1 MQDSVNFPPIPG
13 YVSVKEA
20 AEMLGLSARAV
31 YDYIEEGRLPS
42 TRFADVIAISVEE
55 IRKFKR
61 EPAGRPRKITPLW
74 RISEGDNEQFMTVI
88 LVQERAGQHEALV
101 RRLEGIRK
109 KKEHLFPGTV
119 IRYLAESDKSDG
131 QVVLVLVWRGTV
143 MPDELTR
150 EQALTAF
157 RQVLADVLDWNTAQ
171 YKNGQVLMHT

>member
-1 MQDSVNFPPIPG
+1 MKDSVNFPPIPG

-20 AEMLGLSARAV
+20 AEMLGLSPRTV

-42 TRFADVIAISVEE
+42 ARFADVIAISREE

-61 EPAGRPRKITPLW
+61 EPSGRPRKITPLW
-74 RISEGDNEQFMTVI
+74 RISSGDNEQFMTVI

-101 RRLEGIRK
+101 RKLERIRQR
-109 KKEHLFPGTV
+109 KEHLFPGTV
-119 IRYLAESDKSDG
+119 LRYLAESGEPQG

-143 MPDELTR
+143 MPDEATR
-150 EQALTAF
+150 EQELKAF
-157 RQVLADVLDWNTAQ
+157 RQALDDVLDWDTAQ